1 MYHVHC
7 AHREIWTQLFA
18 VNCLFVCTH
27 KIYGTSTKTFEKEK
41 TIQYNAHNSRVS
53 SGRSSISN
61 GTELKFNRF
70 KPFSNVHLFIVVH
83 TGPSCHFLFVSL
95 VFPSFWHRKRRENG
109 ERAYEKGMGAKNN
122 EQCSIVCKANRVK
135 SVSH

>member
-1 MYHVHC
+1 MYH
-7 AHREIWTQLFA
+7 AHIEIWTQLFA

-53 SGRSSISN
+53 CGRSSISN

-95 VFPSFWHRKRRENG
+95 VFHHFGIVKE
-109 ERAYEKGMGAKNN
+109 ERMEKEHTKKEWEQKTTNN
-122 EQCSIVCKANRVK
+122 AQLCVK
-135 SVSH
+135 QTE